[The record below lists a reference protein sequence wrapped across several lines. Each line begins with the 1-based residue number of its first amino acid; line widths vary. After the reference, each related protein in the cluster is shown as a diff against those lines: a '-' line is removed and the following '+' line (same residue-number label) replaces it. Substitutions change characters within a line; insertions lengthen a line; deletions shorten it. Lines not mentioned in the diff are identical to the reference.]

1 MAIQLPADLET
12 RIQEK
17 VERGDYPD
25 ANEVVREAMRLL
37 DARDHQRASLR
48 AKLQAGLDQL
58 DQGDSVPF
66 TPEVM
71 AEIRQQVQ
79 DRYQRGERPKADVL
93 P

>member
-1 MAIQLPADLET
+1 MAIQLPADLEA

-17 VERGDYPD
+17 VARGGYPD

-37 DARDHQRASLR
+37 DARDHEYAALR
-48 AKLQAGLDQL
+48 ATLQSGLDQL
-58 DQGDSVPF
+58 ERGEGVPF
-66 TPEVM
+66 TPKLM
-71 AEIRQQVQ
+71 AEIRQQVR